1 MLDRVSTTTVPA
13 RPSRRYTPPRRSTPA
28 RRTVPATAG
37 TRAPAAA
44 PLARRTVAAVVDGTV
59 VVLGVIGL
67 AEAGWRSGLWR
78 ALGASAAGWV
88 DWAWSFN
95 KVAWTMVVAAV
106 VYHGLCTALWQ
117 ATPGKRLAGLRVEA
131 LAGGRPP
138 ARVAWWRALGSATT
152 FVPSVITPL
161 VVTGGWLATAGGPR
175 RSLADRAAGTRVVR
189 ATGAKRDG
197 TA

>member
-1 MLDRVSTTTVPA
+1 VSTTTATA
-13 RPSRRYTPPRRSTPA
+13 RPSRRYTPPRRSTSP
-28 RRTVPATAG
+28 RRP
-37 TRAPAAA
+37 APAAA
-44 PLARRTVAAVVDGTV
+44 VTSAPTAAPLVRRTVAAVVDGMV

-78 ALGASAAGWV
+78 VLGASAAGWV

-117 ATPGKRLAGLRVEA
+117 ATLGKRLAGLRVEA

-138 ARVAWWRALGSATT
+138 ARVAWWRALWSATT
-152 FVPSVITPL
+152 FVPSVVTPL

-189 ATGAKRDG
+189 ATGAKPTG